1 MAVNIKSPRVD
12 ALLAQLRQIT
22 GQGATEIVRQA
33 LEQELQRQRRLRRIE
48 RLNREL
54 TMLQQ
59 QAAEQAQPFDAESLY
74 DGQGLPV

>member
-12 ALLAQLRQIT
+12 ALLAQLRLIT
-22 GQGATEIVRQA
+22 GQGATEIVRAA

-54 TMLQQ
+54 PLLQQ

-74 DGQGLPV
+74 DAQGLPV